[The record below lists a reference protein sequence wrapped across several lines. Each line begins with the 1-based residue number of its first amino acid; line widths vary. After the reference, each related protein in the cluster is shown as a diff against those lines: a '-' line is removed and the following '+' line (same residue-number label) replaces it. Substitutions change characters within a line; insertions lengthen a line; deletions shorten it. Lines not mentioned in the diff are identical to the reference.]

1 MGNAI
6 KHSFYIIICCF
17 FYLQT
22 VTAQT
27 YGTRASAP
35 SLSGG
40 VYQVSTLAE
49 LLWVTQNLNPA
60 TNVFSQT
67 ADIDASQTQFW
78 DDSDDDS
85 DGNPYNDPNDE
96 NANGTNDGWLPI
108 GGNNDSSKKF
118 TGTYDGNDHIISS
131 LTINRTSRYIGLFG
145 ITNGA
150 QIYSLELSNIDY
162 DVTKPSG
169 GSSSVIVGG
178 LVGYDNEASVIK
190 NIIIE
195 GDINT
200 SGGWRTG
207 GVVGYAYKSTLNFL
221 SYYGDVTSNS
231 STVGGVVG
239 YANAC
244 VDLGSLEDNI

>member
-1 MGNAI
+1 M
-6 KHSFYIIICCF
+6 
-17 FYLQT
+17 
-22 VTAQT
+22 AQT
-27 YGTRASAP
+27 YGTRASTP

-108 GGNNDSSKKF
+108 GGNDDTSKKF
-118 TGTYDGNDHIISS
+118 TGTYDGGDHVISS
-131 LTINRTSRYIGLFG
+131 LTINRQSRYLGLFG

-150 QIYSLELSNIDY
+150 QIY
-162 DVTKPSG
+162 P
-169 GSSSVIVGG
+169 
-178 LVGYDNEASVIK
+178 
-190 NIIIE
+190 
-195 GDINT
+195 
-200 SGGWRTG
+200 
-207 GVVGYAYKSTLNFL
+207 L
-221 SYYGDVTSNS
+221 SYQILTM
-231 STVGGVVG
+231 
-239 YANAC
+239 
-244 VDLGSLEDNI
+244 I